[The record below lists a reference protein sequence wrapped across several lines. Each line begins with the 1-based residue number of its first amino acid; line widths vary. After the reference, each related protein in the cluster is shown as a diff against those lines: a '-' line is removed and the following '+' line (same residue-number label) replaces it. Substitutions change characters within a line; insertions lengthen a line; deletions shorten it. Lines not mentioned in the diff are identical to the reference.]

1 MLNYIWIGFFLI
13 AFVVGLIKLIFFQD
27 TTVFPKMMEATFEM
41 AKTGF
46 TLSIGLTGVMTL
58 WLGLMKIGE
67 RGGMITIISRLFGPF
82 FARLF
87 PEVPKDHPAN
97 GAIIMN
103 FSANILGLDNA
114 ATPLGLKAMKELQ
127 EINPNKELASNAQI
141 MFLVLNASGLTIIPI
156 AIIADRVTMGSAN
169 PTSIF
174 IPILIAHSCATLAG
188 LIYVS
193 IRQKINLLDPV
204 MLAYLLGMTGIIGM
218 GVYYFAGLSQED
230 LQSQSLLMTSLI
242 IISLI
247 VGFISMG
254 VYRKIPIFE
263 TFIEGAKEGFETAI
277 KIIPYLVGI
286 LVAIGVFRESGTL
299 NYLTDG
305 IGWCLAALGFN
316 TDFVP
321 ALPVA
326 FLKPMSGQGARAM
339 MIAISDAKTGFGP
352 DSFVAN
358 MASIFRGAAETTFY
372 IMALYFGSVNIRK
385 TRYAVQGALIADLF
399 GIIAGIC
406 AGYLFFH

>member
-1 MLNYIWIGFFLI
+1 MALNYIWVAFFLI
-13 AFVVGLIKLIFFQD
+13 AFVVGLVKLVFFQD

-46 TLSIGLTGVMTL
+46 TISIGLTGVMTL

-67 RGGMITIISRLFGPF
+67 RGGMIFFISRLFGPF
-82 FARLF
+82 FSRLF
-87 PEVPKDHPAN
+87 PEVPRDHPAN

-103 FSANILGLDNA
+103 FSANMLGLDNA

-127 EINPNKELASNAQI
+127 DINPNKDTASNAQI

-156 AIIADRVTMGSAN
+156 SIIADRVTMGSLN

-174 IPILIAHSCATLAG
+174 IPILVAHSCATIAG

-193 IRQKINLLDPV
+193 IRQKINLFDPV
-204 MLAYLLGMTGIIGM
+204 LLAYLLGMVGFIGL
-218 GVYYFAGLSQED
+218 GVWYFSTLSQQD
-230 LQSQSLLMTSLI
+230 LQTQSLLFTSLI
-242 IISLI
+242 IMSIIIS
-247 VGFISMG
+247 FIGMG
-254 VYRKIPIFE
+254 LFRKIPIFE
-263 TFIEGAKEGFETAI
+263 TFIEGAKEGFETSI
-277 KIIPYLVGI
+277 RIIPFLVGI

-299 NYLTDG
+299 TYLTDSFRWG
-305 IGWCLAALGFN
+305 LSALNMN
-316 TDFVP
+316 TDFVD

-326 FLKPMSGQGARAM
+326 FLKPMSGQGARGM
-339 MIAISDAKTGFGP
+339 MIEISNTFGP

-399 GIIAGIC
+399 GVLGGIF

>member
-13 AFVVGLIKLIFFQD
+13 AFVVALIKLIFFQD

-67 RGGMITIISRLFGPF
+67 RGGMIMIISRLFGPF

-127 EINPNKELASNAQI
+127 EINPNKDVASNAQI

-188 LIYVS
+188 LVYVA
-193 IRQKINLLDPV
+193 IRQRINLFDPV
-204 MLAYLLGMTGIIGM
+204 LMAYLLGMTGVIGL
-218 GVYYFAGLSQED
+218 GVYYFAGLSQQD
-230 LQSQSLLMTSLI
+230 MQTQSLLMTSLI

-277 KIIPYLVGI
+277 KIIPFLVGI

-299 NYLTDG
+299 DYLTQG
-305 IGWCLAALGFN
+305 IGWCVAALGFN

-339 MIAISDAKTGFGP
+339 MVEVSNAYGV
-352 DSFVAN
+352 DSFVGNVA
-358 MASIFRGAAETTFY
+358 AIFRGAAETTFY

-399 GIIAGIC
+399 GILAGIL